1 MKNGRIPANINQ
13 FNAEKRIEFLFN
25 FLALEVLDMR
35 DVSIIG
41 VGTTPFSKHKERGIA
56 DLSLEAGR
64 KAIEDAGIDKSKI
77 EALYL
82 GNYATE
88 ALVGQGSLAA
98 ITGRN
103 LGLGQ
108 IPCTRTEGACASA
121 GIALRESFLT
131 IAAGIYDVVI
141 AVGAEQMST
150 CSTGV
155 VTSVLAGAGDTTMDN
170 IYGLTFPGF
179 FGLVLRKHMEE
190 FGTTRD
196 QVSCVSVK
204 NHHNGSTNPIA
215 YLKDEITVEGVN
227 ESRFIADPL
236 TLYDCCPITDGAV
249 AMVLCPSDMARD
261 LCKKPVK
268 VVGSGHAIGTTS
280 ILQMESFTTFPATL
294 KAAEM
299 AYQMAGVKPEDIDV
313 VELHDCFTIAEIVDS
328 EDLGLF
334 EKGEGGPAVESGRTA
349 VDGELPINPSGG
361 LISRGHPVGATGLA
375 QVYELVL
382 QLKGEAANQVKN
394 PELGLAHN
402 LGGSGAVSTV
412 HILSKDF

>member
-1 MKNGRIPANINQ
+1 
-13 FNAEKRIEFLFN
+13 
-25 FLALEVLDMR
+25 MR

-41 VGTTPFSKHKERGIA
+41 AGTTLFGKHRQRTIA

-64 KAIEDAGIDKSKI
+64 KAIEGAGIDKTRI

-82 GNYATE
+82 GNYASE

-108 IPCTRTEGACASA
+108 IPCTRTEGACASS
-121 GIALRESFLT
+121 GIALRQAYQMV
-131 IAAGIYDVVI
+131 AAGIHDIVI
-141 AVGAEQMST
+141 ALGAEQMST
-150 CSTGV
+150 CSTAV

-190 FGTTRD
+190 YGTTRD

-204 NHHNGSTNPIA
+204 NHHNGVTNPIA
-215 YLKDEITVEGVN
+215 YLRDEITVEGVN
-227 ESRFIADPL
+227 ESRMVADPL

-249 AMVLCPSDMARD
+249 AVVLCPSDMARG
-261 LCKKPVK
+261 LCDQPVK
-268 VVGSGHAIGTTS
+268 IVGSGHAIGTTS
-280 ILQMESFTTFPATL
+280 VLQMESFTTFPATI
-294 KAAEM
+294 KAAED
-299 AYQMAGVKPEDIDV
+299 AYKMAGVTPKDIDV
-313 VELHDCFTIAEIVDS
+313 VELHDCFTVAEIVDS

-334 EKGEGGPAVESGRTA
+334 EKGEGGPAVEAGRTA
-349 VDGELPINPSGG
+349 VDGDVPINPSGG

-375 QVYELVL
+375 QVYELIL
-382 QLKGEAANQVKN
+382 QLRGEAANQVKD
-394 PELGLAHN
+394 PRLGLAHN
-402 LGGSGAVSTV
+402 LGGSGALSTV
-412 HILSKDF
+412 HILQKDF

>member
-1 MKNGRIPANINQ
+1 
-13 FNAEKRIEFLFN
+13 
-25 FLALEVLDMR
+25 MR

-41 VGTTPFSKHKERGIA
+41 IGSTVFGKHKGRTIS
-56 DLSLEAGR
+56 DLALEAGR
-64 KAIEDAGIDKSKI
+64 KAIQDAGIEKGKI

-82 GNYATE
+82 GNYASE
-88 ALVGQGSLAA
+88 AFVGQGSLAA

-108 IPCTRTEGACASA
+108 IPCTRVEGACASS
-121 GIALRESFLT
+121 GIALRQAFMA
-131 IAAGIYDVVI
+131 IAYGMNDVVM

-155 VTSVLAGAGDTTMDN
+155 VTSVLAGAGDKTMDN

-179 FGLVLRKHMEE
+179 FGLVMRKHMEE

-196 QVSCVSVK
+196 QISSVSVK
-204 NHHNGSTNPIA
+204 NHHNGATNPIA

-227 ESRFIADPL
+227 QSRLIADPL

-249 AMVLCPSDMARD
+249 AVLLCPSDMARR

-268 VVGSGHAIGTTS
+268 IIGSGHAIGTTS
-280 ILQMESFTTFPATL
+280 VLQMESFTTFPATI
-294 KAAEM
+294 KAAED
-299 AYQMAGVKPEDIDV
+299 AYKMAGVGPKDIDV

-334 EKGEGGPAVESGRTA
+334 EKGEGGPAVQSGRTA
-349 VDGELPINPSGG
+349 VNGDKPINPSGG

-375 QVYELVL
+375 QVYELAL
-382 QLKGEAANQVKN
+382 QLRREAANQVKD

-402 LGGSGAVSTV
+402 LGGSGAISTV
-412 HILSKDF
+412 HILAKDF